1 MISIL
6 LSTYNGEKYLSEQ
19 LDSILQQSYQNFI
32 IYIRDDGSNDNT
44 LNIIMYYV
52 HNFPSKIKLVDDK
65 VKHRGAK
72 LSFIWLMS
80 HIESDYYMFC
90 DQDDVW
96 LPNKIELSID
106 KLSKLENIY
115 PKSPILVHTEMYVT
129 NSNLE
134 IISSSLY
141 RMMKINPKYV
151 NHFNYMGVCCCAPG
165 CSMIFNKRSRD
176 VSINYDNDLSIIPMH
191 DWWVAINTARDGY
204 VSYIIEPTML
214 YRQHG
219 KNVLGATCVDLNY
232 FVNKIK
238 NIKQVFI
245 SYKREL
251 KWLNLV
257 NYGKWYKYIFYKIM
271 YTIIRQF

>member
-1 MISIL
+1 M
-6 LSTYNGEKYLSEQ
+6 NEEKKEEQVVSEQ
-19 LDSILQQSYQNFI
+19 KA
-32 IYIRDDGSNDNT
+32 SNPIN
-44 LNIIMYYV
+44 
-52 HNFPSKIKLVDDK
+52 K
-65 VKHRGAK
+65 VKDDIK
-72 LSFIWLMS
+72 EEVSLSDNKV
-80 HIESDYYMFC
+80 IEENNDE
-90 DQDDVW
+90 
-96 LPNKIELSID
+96 I
-106 KLSKLENIY
+106 ENINFEEY
-115 PKSPILVHTEMYVT
+115 KNENIEFTDITIRKAIFTNVEIT

-214 YRQHG
+214 YRQHS

>member
-106 KLSKLENIY
+106 KLSKL
-115 PKSPILVHTEMYVT
+115 V
-129 NSNLE
+129 NL
-134 IISSSLY
+134 
-141 RMMKINPKYV
+141 
-151 NHFNYMGVCCCAPG
+151 
-165 CSMIFNKRSRD
+165 
-176 VSINYDNDLSIIPMH
+176 
-191 DWWVAINTARDGY
+191 VAISETPISFKYPTAKY
-204 VSYIIEPTML
+204 
-214 YRQHG
+214 
-219 KNVLGATCVDLNY
+219 
-232 FVNKIK
+232 
-238 NIKQVFI
+238 
-245 SYKREL
+245 L
-251 KWLNLV
+251 K
-257 NYGKWYKYIFYKIM
+257 
-271 YTIIRQF
+271 